1 VKKPGEVGGTGV
13 DSAHPAGKALD
24 VHRSSYAQ
32 HARDLTVSTFATA
45 LSVSPRTVR
54 DWLAAG
60 EVKARRTVGGHWR
73 IPRSE
78 LDRLRVPAPTSAAA

>member
-1 VKKPGEVGGTGV
+1 MKKPGEVGGTGV
-13 DSAHPAGKALD
+13 DSALPAGNPPN

-32 HARDLTVSTFATA
+32 HARDLTVSTFASA

-60 EVKARRTVGGHWR
+60 QVKAHRTIGGHWR

-78 LDRLRVPAPTSAAA
+78 LDRLRAPAPQSAAA